1 MRPPAIRRA
10 GASVSTYRM
19 PTSDTSQ
26 RNRAWKLAGSG
37 LVIALVVLAFLAQI
51 VRGECPVP

>member
-1 MRPPAIRRA
+1 M
-10 GASVSTYRM
+10 SVPLPIKRG
-19 PTSDTSQ
+19 
-26 RNRAWKLAGSG
+26 RAWALVGSG